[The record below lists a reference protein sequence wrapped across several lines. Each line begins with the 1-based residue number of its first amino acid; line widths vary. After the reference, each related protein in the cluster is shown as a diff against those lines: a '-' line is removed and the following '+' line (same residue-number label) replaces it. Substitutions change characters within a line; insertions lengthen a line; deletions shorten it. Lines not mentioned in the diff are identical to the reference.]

1 VAVNIAAIRAIDP
14 TEYAVHELHGADR
27 AWAESN
33 CYVDVWIEILHSL
46 GCEPLAC
53 LSFVLNI
60 DWEGDQFTFF
70 KPPHSHLTELYGLE
84 VQELNV
90 YRSLLENAHEQ
101 ISAGRLV
108 LAEADAFFLPDTSGT
123 SYRSQHA
130 KTTIGIQEI
139 DVEARTLGYYHNSG
153 YHSLSGEDFVDL
165 FRLAMPPDLAYLP
178 LFAEL
183 VRTKG
188 VVRLR
193 PDLLVS
199 RSISLLKRT
208 LARRPEENPGL
219 KFANKLG
226 EDLARLRKGGLAAY
240 HLYAFAT
247 IRQLGAAFELA
258 AFYLGWLA
266 LNGEAGLDEC
276 IAAFRAISDAS
287 KSLIL
292 KAARA
297 VATNKDAD
305 LQPLL
310 SEIERCWTFGTKTLA
325 RRYSVV

>member
-1 VAVNIAAIRAIDP
+1 VNIAAIRAIDP
-14 TEYAVHELHGADR
+14 TAYAVHELHGTDR
-27 AWAESN
+27 AWGESN

-60 DWEGDQFTFF
+60 DWEADQFTFF
-70 KPPHSHLTELYGLE
+70 KPPHASLTELYGLE

-90 YRSLLENAHEQ
+90 YRSLLENAREQ
-101 ISAGRLV
+101 VSAGRLV

-123 SYRSQHA
+123 SYRSQHV
-130 KTTIGIQEI
+130 KTTIGIQEL

-153 YHSLSGEDFVDL
+153 YHSLGGQDFVDL
-165 FRLAMPPDLAYLP
+165 FRLAMPPDTAYMP
-178 LFAEL
+178 FFAEL

-188 VVRLR
+188 LVRLR
-193 PDLLVS
+193 PDVLVS
-199 RSISLLKRT
+199 RSIAILKRT

-219 KFANKLG
+219 KFAARLG
-226 EDLARLRKGGLAAY
+226 GDLARLHEGGLAAY

-258 AFYLGWLA
+258 ALYLRWLV

-276 IAAFRAISDAS
+276 IAAFQSISDTS

-292 KAARA
+292 KAARS
-297 VATNKDAD
+297 VGTNKDANF
-305 LQPLL
+305 QPLL
-310 SEIERCWTFGTKTLA
+310 SEIERCWAFGTKTLA